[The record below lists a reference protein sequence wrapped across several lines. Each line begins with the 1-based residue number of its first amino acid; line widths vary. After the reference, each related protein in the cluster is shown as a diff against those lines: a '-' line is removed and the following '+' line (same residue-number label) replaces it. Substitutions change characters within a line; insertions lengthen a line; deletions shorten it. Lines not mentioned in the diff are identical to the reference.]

1 MTPRVGIH
9 DLAFATAHQVLDLAV
24 LAEHSGVDV
33 GKYYVGIGQSEMSVP
48 CADEDIVTMGA
59 GAAAQILDRLRERDG
74 TTDGIRTLLFATE
87 SGIDQSKSA
96 GVFVHSLLGMGE
108 NCRVVE
114 LKQAC
119 YSATAALQFALGIVA
134 RDPREQVLVIA
145 ADIARYALDSSG
157 EPTQGAAAVAFLVTA
172 DPALVE
178 IEPVTG
184 LHTDDIA
191 DFWRPN
197 YLSTA
202 LVDGKY
208 SLAAYLRSLEGA
220 WDEYRARGGVG
231 FEKIDRFCYHQP
243 FTKMAVK
250 AHDRLVAIAGA
261 DLDKAGR
268 LAQIEASLRMNRRTG
283 NSYTASIYV
292 GLLSLLEHDEADLA
306 GRRIGFFSYGSGSV
320 SEFFT
325 GVVQPGYRSL
335 LRTEADARAL
345 ADRTP
350 IGYDRYRA
358 LHERV
363 DATTGGDDRTPAET
377 TGPFRFAGV
386 SDHVRRY
393 ERTGR

>member
-1 MTPRVGIH
+1 MTIGIS
-9 DLAFATAHQVLDLAV
+9 DLAFATSHQVLDLQQ
-24 LAEHSGVDV
+24 LADAQGIDV
-33 GKYYVGIGQSEMSVP
+33 GKYYIGIGQSQMSVP
-48 CADEDIVTMGA
+48 FADEDIVTMGA
-59 GAAAQILDRLRERDG
+59 EAAAQILER
-74 TTDGIRTLLFATE
+74 TDGIRTLLFATE

-96 GVFVHSLLGMGE
+96 GVFVHGLLGMGE
-108 NCRVVE
+108 HCRVVE

-134 RDPREQVLVIA
+134 RDASEKVLVIA
-145 ADIARYALDSSG
+145 SDVARYALDSSG

-184 LHTDDIA
+184 LHTDDIH

-208 SLAAYLRSLEGA
+208 SLAAYLGALEGA
-220 WDEYRARGGVG
+220 WNEYQSRGGAD
-231 FEKIDRFCYHQP
+231 FADIARFCYHQP

-250 AHDRLVAIAGA
+250 AHDRLCKIAGA
-261 DLDKAGR
+261 ELDKDQR
-268 LAQIEASLRMNRRTG
+268 LAQIAASLEMNRRTG

-292 GLLSLLEHDEADLA
+292 GLLSLLERDEADLSGA
-306 GRRIGFFSYGSGSV
+306 RIGFFSYGSGSV

-325 GVVQPGYRSL
+325 GVVRPGYREL
-335 LRTEADARAL
+335 LRATRDAATLDNRVVV
-345 ADRTP
+345 DHSH
-350 IGYDRYRA
+350 YRR
-358 LHERV
+358 LHAQLDEV
-363 DATTGGDDRTPAET
+363 QGSDYETGAAT

-386 SDHVRRY
+386 VDHVRRY
-393 ERTGR
+393 ERTGA

>member
-1 MTPRVGIH
+1 MTIGIT
-9 DLAFATAHQVLDLAV
+9 DLAFATAHQVLDLQE
-24 LAEHSGVDV
+24 LADVHGIDV
-33 GKYYVGIGQSEMSVP
+33 GKYYVGIGQNAMSIP

-59 GAAAQILDRLRERDG
+59 EAAAQIVQRHG
-74 TTDGIRTLLFATE
+74 ADGIRTLLFATE

-96 GVFVHSLLGMGE
+96 GVFVHSLLGMPD

-134 RDPREQVLVIA
+134 RDASEKVLVIA
-145 ADIARYALDSSG
+145 SDIARYALDSSG

-172 DPALVE
+172 DAQLIE

-184 LHTDDIA
+184 VHTDDIH

-197 YLSTA
+197 HLSTA

-208 SLAAYLRSLEGA
+208 SLAAYLKALQAA
-220 WDEYRARGGVG
+220 WGEYRARGGADLG
-231 FEKIDRFCYHQP
+231 DIARFCYHQP

-250 AHDRLVAIAGA
+250 AHDRLCRIDGS
-261 DLDKAGR
+261 DMD
-268 LAQIEASLRMNRRTG
+268 AQQRFAQLSASLQINRHTG

-292 GLLSLLEHDEADLA
+292 GLLSLLEHDDADLA
-306 GRRIGFFSYGSGSV
+306 GQRIGFFSYGSGSV

-325 GVVQPGYRSL
+325 GVVRPGYREL
-335 LRTEADARAL
+335 LRTQRDAA
-345 ADRTP
+345 AVSDRVR

-358 LHERV
+358 LHESV
-363 DATTGGDDRTPAET
+363 DAVAGSDYETAAETGGPY
-377 TGPFRFAGV
+377 RFAGV
-386 SDHVRRY
+386 VDQMRRY
-393 ERTGR
+393 ETRS

>member
-1 MTPRVGIH
+1 MTGSALRVGIH
-9 DLAFATAHQVLDLAV
+9 DLAFATAHQVLDLGA
-24 LAEHSGVDV
+24 LAEHNGVDAN
-33 GKYYVGIGQSEMSVP
+33 KYYIGIGQTEMSVP
-48 CADEDIVTMGA
+48 AADEDIVTMGA
-59 GAAAQILDRLRERDG
+59 QAAAQILARHG
-74 TTDGIRTLLFATE
+74 ADGIRTLLFATE

-134 RDPREQVLVIA
+134 RDPREKVLVIA
-145 ADIARYALDSSG
+145 SDVARYALDSSG

-184 LHTDDIA
+184 LYTDDIA

-202 LVDGKY
+202 LVDGKF

-220 WDEYRARGGVG
+220 WSEYRERGGVG
-231 FEKIDRFCYHQP
+231 FDQIDRFCYHQP

-250 AHDRLVAIAGA
+250 AHDRLVTIAGA
-261 DLDKAGR
+261 GLDRDAR
-268 LAQIEASLRMNRRTG
+268 RAQLDASLEMNRRTG

-292 GLLSLLEHDEADLA
+292 GLLSLLEHDDADLA

-325 GVVQPGYRSL
+325 GVVQPGYRAV
-335 LRTEADARAL
+335 LRVDADARAL
-345 ADRTP
+345 DDRAP
-350 IGYDRYRA
+350 IGFPRYRR
-358 LHERV
+358 LHQDV
-363 DATTGGDDRTPAET
+363 DAVAGEDYATAVETP
-377 TGPFRFAGV
+377 GPFRFAGV
-386 SDHVRRY
+386 SEHVRRY
-393 ERTGR
+393 ERTTHA